1 MEIFSYL
8 LTVFAV
14 MFWIFRVI
22 VTLLFQL
29 DMPFFATPVN
39 TNTEIVVLFLTLPC
53 IILVIKRNIVGAAC
67 YLAIYASYFGTAL
80 YEAIQEVGI
89 DGLNITNSANM
100 LCILVGII
108 IPVLTFIDILLNKN
122 RTLGKG
128 KKKEDWFYNNEAY
141 DRQFDERADR
151 NQYKF

>member
-1 MEIFSYL
+1 
-8 LTVFAV
+8 
-14 MFWIFRVI
+14 
-22 VTLLFQL
+22 
-29 DMPFFATPVN
+29 
-39 TNTEIVVLFLTLPC
+39 
-53 IILVIKRNIVGAAC
+53 
-67 YLAIYASYFGTAL
+67 
-80 YEAIQEVGI
+80 
-89 DGLNITNSANM
+89 M